1 MDNSNDTVLTKRVAS
16 RLEITVAIRPAAM
29 FSYYVYKLHHLM
41 QNHVRIKMA
50 ASKGCR
56 RNDGQV
62 MARFLP
68 RCSEKYGREIKM
80 KDLNP
85 AEEGDFPCKLR

>member
-1 MDNSNDTVLTKRVAS
+1 
-16 RLEITVAIRPAAM
+16 
-29 FSYYVYKLHHLM
+29 M
-41 QNHVRIKMA
+41 QNHVRNKMA
-50 ASKGCR
+50 ASITKGCR

-62 MARFLP
+62 MVPFAP
-68 RCSEKYGREIKM
+68 RCNEKHKREMKM